1 MDASTTTS
9 RNTAVPATE
18 RDLRG
23 NLGAVAV
30 TFMVIAAAAPLT
42 VVGGLV
48 PIGFLIGNGIGFPVM
63 FLVATVILLLFS
75 VGLTTM
81 SRYLPKAGSFFVF
94 ATHGL
99 GRTPGLATAY
109 LALIC
114 YTTVQIAVFSYLGA
128 TISSSIV
135 LLGGPEIPWWLLTL
149 ATVVIVGALGY
160 RQIELSS
167 RVLVVVLL
175 AEIGIVVLLGIVILA
190 TGGADGVT
198 FGTFLLQ
205 NVLSGAPALGL
216 MFAIASFI
224 GFESTVVYR
233 DEVRR
238 PEKTIPRATYAS
250 AIVIGLF
257 YAFAS
262 WAIVVGVGEGHVIDE
277 AAADPT
283 TLIARVTEQYLGPVG
298 SIAVALLFLGSMF
311 AAVLSLHNV
320 LTRYHHAMAN
330 ARVLPDRLGTVH
342 ARHGSPHI
350 ASIVQVATSGIAIIL
365 LTILG
370 FAPENIFSWFAG
382 IGTLAIVILMAVT
395 CLAVI
400 VYFARTKVLASP
412 WHTVI
417 APVLGFLGLAV
428 SAVLIAGNFP
438 LLVSDVDADGNPAW
452 GPISITLVAVVVLA
466 PIAGVI
472 QAAIMRSRRPES
484 YAQIVRRFDENA

>member
-9 RNTAVPATE
+9 PSAQQPPE
-18 RDLRG
+18 RTLRG

-48 PIGFLIGNGIGFPVM
+48 PIGYLVGNGIGFPVM
-63 FLVATVILLLFS
+63 FLLATVILLLFS
-75 VGLTTM
+75 VGLTAM
-81 SRYLPKAGSFFVF
+81 SRFLPRAGSFFVF

-109 LALIC
+109 LALVC

-128 TISSSIV
+128 TISSSV
-135 LLGGPEIPWWLLTL
+135 ALLGGPEIPWWLLTL
-149 ATVVIVGALGY
+149 ASVVLVGALGY

-175 AEIGIVVLLGIVILA
+175 AEIGIVVLLGVVILI

-198 FGTFLLQ
+198 FGTFVLQ
-205 NVLSGAPALGL
+205 NILSGAPALGL

-233 DEVRR
+233 DEVRT
-238 PEKTIPRATYAS
+238 PERTIPRATYAS
-250 AIVIGLF
+250 AVVIGVF
-257 YAFAS
+257 YAFAA
-262 WAIVVGVGEGHVIDE
+262 WTIVVGVGEGAIIDE

-283 TLIARVTEQYLGPVG
+283 TLITRVTERYLGPVG
-298 SIAVALLFLGSMF
+298 SVAVALLFLGSMF

-330 ARVLPDRLGTVH
+330 ARVLPDRVGTVH
-342 ARHGSPHI
+342 SRHGSPHV
-350 ASIVQVATSGIAIIL
+350 ASIVQVSTSGLAIIL
-365 LTILG
+365 FALLG

-400 VYFARTKVLASP
+400 VYFARTRVLRSP
-412 WHTVI
+412 WHTTI
-417 APVLGFLGLAV
+417 APGLGFIGLAV

-438 LLVSDVDADGNPAW
+438 LLVSDVDAAGDPAW
-452 GPISITLVAVVVLA
+452 GPISITLLAVVVIA
-466 PIAGVI
+466 PVIGLI
-472 QAAIMRSRRPES
+472 QAAIMKSRSPEA
-484 YAQIVRRFDENA
+484 YAQITRRFDENV

>member
-9 RNTAVPATE
+9 HGSAQTPDRT
-18 RDLRG
+18 LRG
-23 NLGAVAV
+23 NLGAVSV

-48 PIGFLIGNGIGFPVM
+48 PIGYLVGNGIGFPVM

-75 VGLTTM
+75 VGLTAM
-81 SRYLPKAGSFFVF
+81 SRYLPRAGSFFVF
-94 ATHGL
+94 TTHGL

-109 LALIC
+109 LALVC

-128 TISSSIV
+128 TISSSVV

-149 ATVVIVGALGY
+149 ITVAIVGALGY
-160 RQIELSS
+160 RRIELSS
-167 RVLVVVLL
+167 RVLVVVLI
-175 AEIGIVVLLGIVILA
+175 AEIGIVVLLGIVILV

-198 FGTFLLQ
+198 YGSFLLES
-205 NVLSGAPALGL
+205 VLSGAPALGL

-233 DEVRR
+233 DEVRM
-238 PEKTIPRATYAS
+238 PERTIPRATYAS
-250 AIVIGLF
+250 AIVIGVF
-257 YAFAS
+257 YAFAA
-262 WAIVVGVGEGHVIDE
+262 WAVVVGVGEGAIIDE

-298 SIAVALLFLGSMF
+298 AIAVAVLFLGSMF

-330 ARVLPDRLGTVH
+330 ARALPHGVGAVH
-342 ARHGSPHI
+342 ARHGSPHV
-350 ASIVQVATSGIAIIL
+350 ASIVQVSTTGIAVAAL
-365 LTILG
+365 ALLG
-370 FAPENIFSWFAG
+370 FAPENIFAWFAG

-400 VYFARTKVLASP
+400 VYFARTRRLRSP
-412 WHTVI
+412 WHTAI
-417 APVLGFLGLAV
+417 APALGLIGLTV
-428 SAVLIAGNFP
+428 SAALIAMNFP
-438 LLVSDVDADGNPAW
+438 LLVSDVDAEGNPAW
-452 GPISITLVAVVVLA
+452 GPVSITLVAVVVLA
-466 PIAGVI
+466 PIIGLV
-472 QAAIMRSRRPES
+472 QAAVMRATRPDAYARIM
-484 YAQIVRRFDENA
+484 QRFDENA

>member
-9 RNTAVPATE
+9 RSAGTE
-18 RDLRG
+18 GDRNLRG
-23 NLGAVAV
+23 NLGAVSV

-48 PIGFLIGNGIGFPVM
+48 PIGYLVGNGIGFPVM

-75 VGLTTM
+75 VGLTAM

-149 ATVVIVGALGY
+149 ATVAIVGALGF

-167 RVLVVVLL
+167 RVLVIVLL
-175 AEIGIVVLLGIVILA
+175 AEIGIVVLLGVVILA

-198 FGTFLLQ
+198 YGSFLLE

-233 DEVRR
+233 DEVRT
-238 PEKTIPRATYAS
+238 PERTIPRATYAS
-250 AIVIGLF
+250 AIVIGVF
-257 YAFAS
+257 YAFAA
-262 WAIVVGVGEGHVIDE
+262 WAIVVGVGEGAIVDE

-283 TLIARVTEQYLGPVG
+283 TLIARVTEQYLGPIG
-298 SIAVALLFLGSMF
+298 SIAVAVLFLGSMF

-330 ARVLPDRLGTVH
+330 ARVLPHRVGAVH
-342 ARHGSPHI
+342 PRHGSPHV
-350 ASIVQVATSGIAIIL
+350 ASIVQVATSGLAIIVL
-365 LTILG
+365 ALIG
-370 FAPENIFSWFAG
+370 FAPENIFAWFAG

-395 CLAVI
+395 CLAVV
-400 VYFARTKVLASP
+400 VYFARTRLLRSP

-417 APVLGFLGLAV
+417 APALGFLGLAV
-428 SAVLIAGNFP
+428 SAVLIAANFP
-438 LLVSDVDADGNPAW
+438 LLVSDVDAEGNPVW

-466 PIAGVI
+466 PVI
-472 QAAIMRSRRPES
+472 GLVQAAVMRTRAPEA
-484 YAQIVRRFDENA
+484 YAQIMRRFDENA

>member
-9 RNTAVPATE
+9 PSAEQPRERN
-18 RDLRG
+18 LRG

-30 TFMVIAAAAPLT
+30 TFMVIAAAAPPT
-42 VVGGLV
+42 VVGGIV
-48 PIGFLIGNGIGFPVM
+48 PIGYLLGNGIGFPVM

-75 VGLTTM
+75 VGLTAM
-81 SRYLPKAGSFFVF
+81 SRYLPRAGSFFVF
-94 ATHGL
+94 ITHGL
-99 GRTPGLATAY
+99 GRTPGLAAAY
-109 LALIC
+109 LALVC

-128 TISSSIV
+128 TISSSIA

-149 ATVVIVGALGY
+149 VSVALVGALGY

-175 AEIGIVVLLGIVILA
+175 AEIGIVVLLGLVILV

-198 FGTFLLQ
+198 FGSFVLQ

-233 DEVRR
+233 DEVRT
-238 PEKTIPRATYAS
+238 PERTISRATYAS
-250 AIVIGLF
+250 AIVIGVF
-257 YAFAS
+257 YAFAA
-262 WAIVVGVGEGHVIDE
+262 WTVVVGVGEGDVIDE

-283 TLIARVTEQYLGPVG
+283 TLITRVTEQYLGPVG
-298 SIAVALLFLGSMF
+298 SVAVALLFLGSMF

-330 ARVLPDRLGTVH
+330 ARVLPDRVGSVH
-342 ARHGSPHI
+342 TRHGSPHV
-350 ASIVQVATSGIAIIL
+350 ASLVQVATSGVAIAL
-365 LTILG
+365 LAILG

-400 VYFARTKVLASP
+400 VYFARTRALRSP

-417 APVLGFLGLAV
+417 APGLGLLGLAV
-428 SAVLIAGNFP
+428 SAVLIAANFP

-452 GPISITLVAVVVLA
+452 GVISITLVAVVIIA
-466 PIAGVI
+466 PVI
-472 QAAIMRSRRPES
+472 GLVQAAIMRASAPAA

>member
-1 MDASTTTS
+1 MDASPITS
-9 RNTAVPATE
+9 QSAGTPRD

-48 PIGFLIGNGIGFPVM
+48 PIGYLVGNGIGFPVM

-75 VGLTTM
+75 VGLTAM
-81 SRYLPKAGSFFVF
+81 SRFLPKAGSFFVF

-109 LALIC
+109 LALVC

-128 TISSSIV
+128 TISSSIA
-135 LLGGPEIPWWLLTL
+135 LLGGPEVPWWLLTL
-149 ATVVIVGALGY
+149 ATVAIVGSLGY
-160 RQIELSS
+160 RRIELSS

-175 AEIGIVVLLGIVILA
+175 AEIGIVVLLGVVILV
-190 TGGADGVT
+190 TGGAEGVT
-198 FGTFLLQ
+198 FGTFVLQ
-205 NVLSGAPALGL
+205 NILSGAPALGL

-233 DEVRR
+233 DEVRT
-238 PEKTIPRATYAS
+238 PERTIPRATYAS

-262 WAIVVGVGEGHVIDE
+262 WAIVIGVGEGSIVDE

-283 TLIARVTEQYLGPVG
+283 TLITRVTEQYLGPVG
-298 SIAVALLFLGSMF
+298 SIIVALLFLGSMF

-330 ARVLPDRLGTVH
+330 ARLLPDRVGAVH
-342 ARHGSPHI
+342 TRHGSPHI
-350 ASIVQVATSGIAIIL
+350 ASIVQVTTSALAIVIL
-365 LTILG
+365 ALIG

-400 VYFARTKVLASP
+400 VYFARHRVLRSP

-417 APVLGFLGLAV
+417 APGLGFLGLAV
-428 SAVLIAGNFP
+428 SAVLIAANFP
-438 LLVSDVDADGNPAW
+438 LLVNDVDETGAPAW
-452 GPISITLVAVVVLA
+452 GPISISLVAVVVLA
-466 PIAGVI
+466 PIAGLV
-472 QAAIMRSRRPES
+472 QAAIMRRTTPGA
-484 YAQIVRRFDENA
+484 YAQIARRFDENA

>member
-1 MDASTTTS
+1 MDASTKAS
-9 RNTAVPATE
+9 RSAGTE
-18 RDLRG
+18 QDRNLRG
-23 NLGAVAV
+23 NLGAVSV

-48 PIGFLIGNGIGFPVM
+48 PIGYLVGNGIGFPVM

-75 VGLTTM
+75 VGLTAM

-149 ATVVIVGALGY
+149 ATVAIVGALGF

-167 RVLVVVLL
+167 RVLVIVLL
-175 AEIGIVVLLGIVILA
+175 AEIGIVVLLGVVILV

-198 FGTFLLQ
+198 YGSFLLE

-233 DEVRR
+233 DEVRT
-238 PEKTIPRATYAS
+238 PERTIPRATYAS
-250 AIVIGLF
+250 AIVIGVF
-257 YAFAS
+257 YAFAA
-262 WAIVVGVGEGHVIDE
+262 WTIVVGVGEGAIVDE

-283 TLIARVTEQYLGPVG
+283 TLIARVTEQYLGPIG
-298 SIAVALLFLGSMF
+298 SIAVAVLFLGSMF

-330 ARVLPDRLGTVH
+330 ARVLPHRVGAVH
-342 ARHGSPHI
+342 PRHGSPHV
-350 ASIVQVATSGIAIIL
+350 ASIVQVATSGLAIIVL
-365 LTILG
+365 ALIG
-370 FAPENIFSWFAG
+370 FAPENIFAWFAG

-395 CLAVI
+395 CLAVV
-400 VYFARTKVLASP
+400 VYFARTRLLRSP

-417 APVLGFLGLAV
+417 APARGFLGLAV
-428 SAVLIAGNFP
+428 SAVLIAANFP
-438 LLVSDVDADGNPAW
+438 LLVSDVDAEGNPAW

-466 PIAGVI
+466 PVI
-472 QAAIMRSRRPES
+472 GLVQAAVMRARAPEA
-484 YAQIVRRFDENA
+484 YAQIMRRFDENA

>member
-9 RNTAVPATE
+9 QSAGTTRD

-48 PIGFLIGNGIGFPVM
+48 PIGYLIGNGIGFPVM

-75 VGLTTM
+75 VGLTAM

-109 LALIC
+109 LALVC

-149 ATVVIVGALGY
+149 ANVAIVGSLGY
-160 RQIELSS
+160 RRIELSS

-175 AEIGIVVLLGIVILA
+175 AEIGIVVLLGVVILA

-198 FGTFLLQ
+198 FGTFVLQ
-205 NVLSGAPALGL
+205 NILSGAPALGL

-233 DEVRR
+233 DEVRT
-238 PEKTIPRATYAS
+238 PERTIPRATYAS

-262 WAIVVGVGEGHVIDE
+262 WTIVVGVGEGSIVEE

-283 TLIARVTEQYLGPVG
+283 TLITRVTEQYLGPVG
-298 SIAVALLFLGSMF
+298 SVIVALLFLGSMF

-330 ARVLPDRLGTVH
+330 ARLLPDRVGTVH
-342 ARHGSPHI
+342 TRHGSPHI
-350 ASIVQVATSGIAIIL
+350 ASIVQVVTSGLAIVIL
-365 LTILG
+365 ALIG

-400 VYFARTKVLASP
+400 VYFARHRVLRSP

-417 APVLGFLGLAV
+417 APGLGFLGLAV
-428 SAVLIAGNFP
+428 SAVLIAANFP
-438 LLVSDVDADGNPAW
+438 LLVSDVDETGAPAW

-466 PIAGVI
+466 PIVGLV
-472 QAAIMRSRRPES
+472 QAAIMRRKTPES
-484 YAQIVRRFDENA
+484 YAQIARRFDENA

>member
-1 MDASTTTS
+1 MDASTTTT
-9 RNTAVPATE
+9 RNTARPAGE
-18 RDLRG
+18 RALRG

-42 VVGGLV
+42 VIGGLV

-75 VGLTTM
+75 VGLTAM

-135 LLGGPEIPWWLLTL
+135 LLGGAEIPWWLLTL
-149 ATVVIVGALGY
+149 LTVVIVGALGY
-160 RQIELSS
+160 RRIELSS

-175 AEIGIVVLLGIVILA
+175 AEMGIVVLLGIVILA
-190 TGGADGVT
+190 TGGAEGVT

-205 NVLSGAPALGL
+205 NILSGAPALGL

-233 DEVRR
+233 DEVRS
-238 PEKTIPRATYAS
+238 PERTIPRATYAS

-262 WAIVVGVGEGHVIDE
+262 WAIVVGLGEDQVTAE

-298 SIAVALLFLGSMF
+298 SVAIALLFLGSMF

-342 ARHGSPHI
+342 ARHGSPHV
-350 ASIVQVATSGIAIIL
+350 ASIVQVATSGAAIVL
-365 LTILG
+365 LTVIG
-370 FAPENIFSWFAG
+370 FTPENIFSWFAG

-400 VYFARTKVLASP
+400 VYFARTRVLRSP

-417 APVLGFLGLAV
+417 APGLGFLGLAV
-428 SAVLIAGNFP
+428 SAVLIAANFP
-438 LLVSDVDADGNPAW
+438 LLVSDVDADGDPAW
-452 GPISITLVAVVVLA
+452 GPVSITLVAVVVLA
-466 PIAGVI
+466 VVAGVV
-472 QAAIMRSRRPES
+472 QAVIMRARRPEA
-484 YAQIVRRFDENA
+484 YAQIARRFDESA

>member
-1 MDASTTTS
+1 MDTSTTTS
-9 RNTAVPATE
+9 QSAAQPRE
-18 RDLRG
+18 RTLRG

-48 PIGFLIGNGIGFPVM
+48 PIGYLVGNGIGFPVM

-75 VGLTTM
+75 VGLTAM
-81 SRYLPKAGSFFVF
+81 SRFLPRAGSFFVF

-109 LALIC
+109 LALVC

-128 TISSSIV
+128 TIGSSLA

-149 ATVVIVGALGY
+149 ASVVLVGALGY
-160 RQIELSS
+160 RRIELSS

-175 AEIGIVVLLGIVILA
+175 AEIGIVVLLGAVILV

-198 FGTFLLQ
+198 FGSFVLQ

-233 DEVRR
+233 DEVHT
-238 PEKTIPRATYAS
+238 PERTIPRATYAS
-250 AIVIGLF
+250 AIVIGVF
-257 YAFAS
+257 YAFAA
-262 WAIVVGVGEGHVIDE
+262 WTIVVGVGEGTVIDE

-283 TLIARVTEQYLGPVG
+283 TLITRVTEQYLGPVG
-298 SIAVALLFLGSMF
+298 SVAVALLFLGSMF

-342 ARHGSPHI
+342 SRHGSPHV
-350 ASIVQVATSGIAIIL
+350 ASIVQVSTSGLAIIL
-365 LTILG
+365 LAVIG

-400 VYFARTKVLASP
+400 VYFARSRVLRSP

-417 APVLGFLGLAV
+417 APGLGFVGLAV
-428 SAVLIAGNFP
+428 SAVLIATNFP
-438 LLVSDVDADGNPAW
+438 LLVSDVDAEGNPAW
-452 GPISITLVAVVVLA
+452 GPVSITLLAVVVIA
-466 PIAGVI
+466 PVIGLI
-472 QAAIMRSRRPES
+472 QAAVMKATSPEA

>member
-9 RNTAVPATE
+9 PSAGQHRE
-18 RDLRG
+18 RTLRG

-48 PIGFLIGNGIGFPVM
+48 PIGFLVGNGIGFPVM

-75 VGLTTM
+75 VGLTAM
-81 SRYLPKAGSFFVF
+81 SRYLPRAGSFFVF

-109 LALIC
+109 LALVC

-128 TISSSIV
+128 TISSSVV

-149 ATVVIVGALGY
+149 ASVALVGALGY

-175 AEIGIVVLLGIVILA
+175 AEIGIVLLLGVVILV
-190 TGGADGVT
+190 TGGAEGVT
-198 FGTFLLQ
+198 FGSFLLQ

-233 DEVRR
+233 DEVRQ
-238 PEKTIPRATYAS
+238 PERTIPRATYAS
-250 AIVIGLF
+250 AIVIGVF
-257 YAFAS
+257 YAFAA
-262 WAIVVGVGEGHVIDE
+262 WTVVVGVGEEAIIEE

-342 ARHGSPHI
+342 TRYGSPHV
-350 ASIVQVATSGIAIIL
+350 ASLVQVSTSGLAIAL
-365 LTILG
+365 LAVLG

-400 VYFARTKVLASP
+400 VYFARTRELRSP

-417 APVLGFLGLAV
+417 APGLGFVGLAV
-428 SAVLIAGNFP
+428 SALLIAANFP

-452 GPISITLVAVVVLA
+452 GPISITLVAVVVIA
-466 PIAGVI
+466 PVI
-472 QAAIMRSRRPES
+472 GLVQAAVMRAKTPEA
-484 YAQIVRRFDENA
+484 YAQIMRRFDENA

>member
-9 RNTAVPATE
+9 RSAGTGQDRT
-18 RDLRG
+18 LRG
-23 NLGAVAV
+23 NLGAVSV

-48 PIGFLIGNGIGFPVM
+48 PIGYLVGNGIGFPVM
-63 FLVATVILLLFS
+63 FLAATVILLLFS
-75 VGLTTM
+75 VGLTAM
-81 SRYLPKAGSFFVF
+81 SRYLPRAGSFFVF

-135 LLGGPEIPWWLLTL
+135 LLGGPAIPWWLLTL
-149 ATVVIVGALGY
+149 ATVAIVGALGF

-167 RVLVVVLL
+167 RVLVIVLL
-175 AEIGIVVLLGIVILA
+175 AEIGIVVLLGVVILA

-198 FGTFLLQ
+198 YGSFLLE

-233 DEVRR
+233 DEVRM
-238 PEKTIPRATYAS
+238 PERTIPRATYAS
-250 AIVIGLF
+250 AIVIGVF
-257 YAFAS
+257 YAFAA
-262 WAIVVGVGEGHVIDE
+262 WAIVVGVGEGAIIDE

-283 TLIARVTEQYLGPVG
+283 TLITRVTEQYLGPIG
-298 SIAVALLFLGSMF
+298 SLAVAVLFLGSMF

-330 ARVLPDRLGTVH
+330 ARVLPHRVGAVH
-342 ARHGSPHI
+342 PRHGSPHV
-350 ASIVQVATSGIAIIL
+350 ASIVQVATSGLAIIVL
-365 LTILG
+365 ALVG
-370 FAPENIFSWFAG
+370 FAPENIFAWFAG
-382 IGTLAIVILMAVT
+382 IGTLAIVVLMAVT
-395 CLAVI
+395 CLAVV
-400 VYFARTKVLASP
+400 VYFARTRLMKSP

-417 APVLGFLGLAV
+417 APMLGLLGLAV
-428 SAVLIAGNFP
+428 SAVLIAANFP
-438 LLVSDVDADGNPAW
+438 LLVSDVDAEGNPAW
-452 GPISITLVAVVVLA
+452 GPISVTLVAVVVLA
-466 PIAGVI
+466 PLIGLV
-472 QAAIMRSRRPES
+472 QAVIMRAKSPEA
-484 YAQIVRRFDENA
+484 YAQIMRRFDENA

>member
-9 RNTAVPATE
+9 HSAGKTQE

-75 VGLTTM
+75 VGLTAM

-160 RQIELSS
+160 RQIGLSS

-175 AEIGIVVLLGIVILA
+175 AEIGIVVLLGVVILV

-198 FGTFLLQ
+198 FGTFLLH

-233 DEVRR
+233 DEVRT

-250 AIVIGLF
+250 AIVIGVF

-262 WAIVVGVGEGHVIDE
+262 WAIVVGVGEGAVIDE

-350 ASIVQVATSGIAIIL
+350 ASIVQVATSALAIIA
-365 LTILG
+365 LTIIG

-382 IGTLAIVILMAVT
+382 IGTLAIVILMAIT
-395 CLAVI
+395 CLSVI
-400 VYFARTKVLASP
+400 VYFARNRVLRSP

-417 APVLGFLGLAV
+417 APALALVGLVV
-428 SAVLIAGNFP
+428 SAVLIAANFP
-438 LLVSDVDADGNPAW
+438 LLVSDVDAEGNPAW
-452 GPISITLVAVVVLA
+452 GPISITLIAVVILA
-466 PIAGVI
+466 PVAGVI
-472 QAAIMRSRRPES
+472 QAAIMRSRRPDS